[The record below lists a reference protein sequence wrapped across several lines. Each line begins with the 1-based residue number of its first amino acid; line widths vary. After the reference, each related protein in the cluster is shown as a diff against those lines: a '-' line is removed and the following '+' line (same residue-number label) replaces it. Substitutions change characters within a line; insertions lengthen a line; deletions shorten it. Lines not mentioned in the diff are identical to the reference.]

1 MKDEIVMISVDII
14 SNAGNAKSCFVEAI
28 DLAKENK
35 VEEARGKI
43 AEGEK
48 SLVESHKAHAKLLT
62 MEANEEGLDFS
73 LLLMHAEDQMMSIET
88 LQIMAE
94 SFLELYE
101 KVNKE

>member
-14 SNAGNAKSCFVEAI
+14 SNAGNAKSCFVEAVEM
-28 DLAKENK
+28 AKNNK
-35 VEEARGKI
+35 IRDARERI
-43 AEGEK
+43 TEGEK

-62 MEANEEGLDFS
+62 MEANEKSLDFS

-94 SFLELYE
+94 SFVELYE
-101 KVNKE
+101 KING